1 MWDDCDHSY
10 KKKHNGELW
19 DLRESVMNLWSEE
32 PEERNGKISKS
43 MQTEVEKSCD
53 ELWRSSSFY
62 PSSSY
67 YLPHTLSLME
77 NPQISPSHMLG
88 AW

>member
-1 MWDDCDHSY
+1 MSFCGESQVDSQLLQLVNVGLVEMWDDCDHSY
-10 KKKHNGELW
+10 KKKCNGELW

-53 ELWRSSSFY
+53 EL
-62 PSSSY
+62 
-67 YLPHTLSLME
+67 
-77 NPQISPSHMLG
+77 
-88 AW
+88 